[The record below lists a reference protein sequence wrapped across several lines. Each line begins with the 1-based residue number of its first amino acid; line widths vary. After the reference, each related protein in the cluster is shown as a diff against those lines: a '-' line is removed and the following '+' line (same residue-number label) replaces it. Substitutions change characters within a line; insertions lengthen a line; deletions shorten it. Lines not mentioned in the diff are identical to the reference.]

1 MTVVEPLYTQIVAIF
16 AGIHVYAIG
25 KYANGHLVLIFMM
38 WLGWPSLHERKTN
51 RCVSLPT
58 STVTRIVTFIFHSVE
73 KLWVLYSGYEWSLA
87 KTATT

>member
-1 MTVVEPLYTQIVAIF
+1 MTAVEPLLQYSQVYMCMQIKRMLI
-16 AGIHVYAIG
+16 
-25 KYANGHLVLIFMM
+25 ANGPLVLIFMM

-51 RCVSLPT
+51 WCVSLPT

-73 KLWVLYSGYEWSLA
+73 KFWVLYSGYEWSLA